1 MSSLLDSVILY
12 VVSLGDDPSSFFFS
26 RPCGEI
32 AAGLFLCGPAWSHR
46 LQRKLPMSLCSDF
59 YMKECRANIHHE
71 LHGSKKSS
79 KSVSTLP
86 RFLHR
91 WTADNMQ
98 PLTGGDAGRIRRGVQ
113 WLLILVRSNFKKISK
128 RGFQKAR
135 FWTLGDGSRAENF
148 LEVVSLC
155 PIFPM

>member
-12 VVSLGDDPSSFFFS
+12 VVSLDDDPSSFFFS

-46 LQRKLPMSLCSDF
+46 LQRKLLMSLCSDF
-59 YMKECRANIHHE
+59 FMKECRANIHHE

-86 RFLHR
+86 RVLHR
-91 WTADNMQ
+91 RAAGNRQ
-98 PLTGGDAGRIRRGVQ
+98 PLTGGGAGRIHMDDR
-113 WLLILVRSNFKKISK
+113 
-128 RGFQKAR
+128 
-135 FWTLGDGSRAENF
+135 
-148 LEVVSLC
+148 
-155 PIFPM
+155 

>member
-12 VVSLGDDPSSFFFS
+12 MVSLGDDPSSFFFS

-46 LQRKLPMSLCSDF
+46 LQRKLLMSLYSDF

-91 WTADNMQ
+91 RAAGNMQ
-98 PLTGGDAGRIRRGVQ
+98 PLTGGDADMIHGRNQ
-113 WLLILVRSNFKKISK
+113 WLLILVRSNFKKFRK
-128 RGFQKAR
+128 
-135 FWTLGDGSRAENF
+135 W
-148 LEVVSLC
+148 
-155 PIFPM
+155 FPKSSNLDI

>member
-46 LQRKLPMSLCSDF
+46 LQRELLMSLCSDF
-59 YMKECRANIHHE
+59 YMKECRANIRHE
-71 LHGSKKSS
+71 LHGSKKFS
-79 KSVSTLP
+79 KRVSALP

-91 WTADNMQ
+91 GTAGNMD
-98 PLTGGDAGRIRRGVQ
+98 PLTGGSAGRIRM
-113 WLLILVRSNFKKISK
+113 
-128 RGFQKAR
+128 
-135 FWTLGDGSRAENF
+135 GDR
-148 LEVVSLC
+148 
-155 PIFPM
+155 

>member
-1 MSSLLDSVILY
+1 MPCLTVILY
-12 VVSLGDDPSSFFFS
+12 LVSLGDDPSSFFFS

-71 LHGSKKSS
+71 LHGSKKPS
-79 KSVSTLP
+79 KRVSTLP

-91 WTADNMQ
+91 GTAGNMD
-98 PLTGGDAGRIRRGVQ
+98 PLTGGSAGRIRM
-113 WLLILVRSNFKKISK
+113 
-128 RGFQKAR
+128 
-135 FWTLGDGSRAENF
+135 GDR
-148 LEVVSLC
+148 
-155 PIFPM
+155 